1 MLTFAF
7 QTQIVGGGPP
17 FRLCNTTAVLS
28 RKPPLPNTAH
38 NALAG
43 HLARPII
50 PYVTEGVDQHP
61 SLLAAAS
68 LIMIGGGELAELPD
82 LMAKLQRPPFERIP
96 VLLHIDLVNG
106 LSNDESGLR
115 YVATLDGVDG
125 IITTRHHLAPLARKL
140 GLMSVV
146 RLFLQ
151 DGRAVERGLQVI
163 DKSKPDAV
171 EVLPGVA
178 FLQVADRFNHL
189 PIPCI
194 AGGLI
199 RTPDIVRQILAA
211 GCKAVSTSNV
221 KLWELNAA
229 QRPK

>member
-1 MLTFAF
+1 MKHTENPLAPHLGT
-7 QTQIVGGGPP
+7 GGK
-17 FRLCNTTAVLS
+17 T
-28 RKPPLPNTAH
+28 
-38 NALAG
+38 
-43 HLARPII
+43 II
-50 PYVTEGVDQHP
+50 PYLTEGVDRNTETI
-61 SLLAAAS
+61 AAAS
-68 LIMIGGGELAELPD
+68 ILMIGGGELAELPA
-82 LMAKLQRPPFERIP
+82 LLAKLQKPPFDRLP

-106 LSNDESGLR
+106 LANDESGLK

-125 IITTRHHLAPLARKL
+125 VITVRHHLAPVARKL

-163 DKSKPDAV
+163 DRSKPDAV

-178 FLQVADRFNHL
+178 FLQVAERFGDL

-199 RTPDIVRQILAA
+199 RTAEIVKQIVAA
-211 GCKAVSTSNV
+211 GCRAVSTSNV
-221 KLWELNAA
+221 ELWKLNTTA
-229 QRPK
+229 RPR

>member
-1 MLTFAF
+1 VPQPIATFLT
-7 QTQIVGGGPP
+7 
-17 FRLCNTTAVLS
+17 
-28 RKPPLPNTAH
+28 K
-38 NALAG
+38 
-43 HLARPII
+43 PII
-50 PYVTEGVDQHP
+50 PYLTEGLDQNTQLI
-61 SLLAAAS
+61 SRAS

-82 LMAKLQRPPFERIP
+82 LLAKLSQPPLARIP

-115 YVATLDGVDG
+115 YVATLPRIGG
-125 IITTRHHLAPLARKL
+125 IVTTRHHLAPLARKL
-140 GLMSVV
+140 NLMSVV

-151 DGRAVERGLQVI
+151 DGRAVERGLGVI
-163 DKSKPDAV
+163 EKSKPDAV

-178 FLQVADRFNHL
+178 VVQVSDRFKSL

-199 RTPDIVRQILAA
+199 RTPETVRTILAA

-221 KLWELNAA
+221 KLWELNLKA
-229 QRPK
+229 

>member
-1 MLTFAF
+1 
-7 QTQIVGGGPP
+7 
-17 FRLCNTTAVLS
+17 
-28 RKPPLPNTAH
+28 
-38 NALAG
+38 
-43 HLARPII
+43 
-50 PYVTEGVDQHP
+50 
-61 SLLAAAS
+61 
-68 LIMIGGGELAELPD
+68 MIGGGELAELPD
-82 LMAKLQRPPFERIP
+82 TLETLSRPPFTKQP

-115 YVATLDGVDG
+115 YLATLEGIDG
-125 IITTRHHLAPLARKL
+125 IVTVRHHLAGLARKL
-140 GLMSVV
+140 GMISVV

-151 DGRAVERGLQVI
+151 DGRAVERGLAVI

-178 FLQVADRFNHL
+178 FLQVPERFRDL

-199 RTPDIVRQILAA
+199 RTPETVRQILAA
-211 GCKAVSTSNV
+211 GCKAISTSNV

-229 QRPK
+229 MREK

>member
-1 MLTFAF
+1 LPYAGNP
-7 QTQIVGGGPP
+7 IAPHLGGK
-17 FRLCNTTAVLS
+17 T
-28 RKPPLPNTAH
+28 
-38 NALAG
+38 
-43 HLARPII
+43 II
-50 PYVTEGVDQHP
+50 PYLTEGVDRHGDVI
-61 SLLAAAS
+61 AAAS
-68 LIMIGGGELAELPD
+68 ILMIGGGELAELPA
-82 LMAKLQRPPFERIP
+82 LLARLGRPPFDKIP

-106 LSNDESGLR
+106 LANDDAGLR
-115 YVATLDGVDG
+115 YVATLEGVDG
-125 IITTRHHLAPLARKL
+125 VVTTRHHLAPLARKL

-163 DKSKPDAV
+163 DKSRPDAV

-199 RTPDIVRQILAA
+199 RSADTVKQILAG
-211 GCKAVSTSNV
+211 GCRAVSTSNV
-221 KLWELNAA
+221 ELWKLNKSPAT
-229 QRPK
+229 R